1 MDAIKLA
8 RQGNLVVLPQPP
20 KELREIFPSIDSVL
34 SHTDL
39 VHELKRL
46 KYDGLFIRG
55 NNTLGMFHGS
65 IFVPANEENEIFIV
79 RGVNNLKKQSKF
91 VDSLAAQ
98 IEEMRKQFDKVQI
111 CNLKIKILIWKQLKR
126 NETMPLDTLKVS
138 LQEKLQVTDVDDL
151 EVTELPKNR
160 SAQKQKKSGKFFQNA
175 SCINAVYKFNNLAAH
190 FLKSRVALRRTY
202 PK

>member
-8 RQGNLVVLPQPP
+8 RQGNLVVFPQPP
-20 KELREIFPSIDSVL
+20 KELREIFPSIDCVL

-55 NNTLGMFHGS
+55 NNTLGMFYGS

-79 RGVNNLKKQSKF
+79 RGVNNLKKESEI
-91 VDSLAAQ
+91 VNPLAGQ
-98 IEEMRKQFDKVQI
+98 IKDLKKQFDKEQI

-126 NETMPLDTLKVS
+126 NETMPLDNLKVS

-160 SAQKQKKSGKFFQNA
+160 NAQKQKKPGRFFQNA
-175 SCINAVYKFNNLAAH
+175 SCINAA
-190 FLKSRVALRRTY
+190 RTEVSWIIINY
-202 PK
+202 NGFSLTKMLSI